1 MARSKNHKPGLSP
14 GEGLTYTPS
23 NDATYTEAFNDYLK
37 KRNINRNQAIGELLT
52 IALQTLKDSYDLP
65 DPTAVHYMNNQVPI
79 YPTPNLINRSIEQS
93 VSASLNTVEKPD
105 SSPNQ
110 FKEED
115 SSNAVPL
122 NQKIEQNENKRK
134 VLSDFINTVS
144 NEENPKRNA
153 LDVNSGEQIKSS
165 ASEKPSNNLIKN
177 STDINDLALMLKGME

>member
-37 KRNINRNQAIGELLT
+37 KRNINRNQAIGELIT

-79 YPTPNLINRSIEQS
+79 YPSPTLINRSNENRPTSSKSIDENQENS
-93 VSASLNTVEKPD
+93 SKPLKQEVATD
-105 SSPNQ
+105 
-110 FKEED
+110 D
-115 SSNAVPL
+115 VPL
-122 NQKIEQNENKRK
+122 EQVIEHNENKRK

-144 NEENPKRNA
+144 NEDGPKNNA
-153 LDVNSGEQIKSS
+153 
-165 ASEKPSNNLIKN
+165 SNNEVRIKHSAPEKESNNSTKKN
-177 STDINDLALMLKGME
+177 STDLNNLAFMLKGME

>member
-37 KRNINRNQAIGELLT
+37 KRNINRNQAIGELIT

-65 DPTAVHYMNNQVPI
+65 DPTAVHYMNNQIPI
-79 YPTPNLINRSIEQS
+79 YPSPNLINRSRELPTSTSEIIEEKQDN
-93 VSASLNTVEKPD
+93 ASNPLK
-105 SSPNQ
+105 
-110 FKEED
+110 KEGFSED
-115 SSNAVPL
+115 VPL
-122 NQKIEQNENKRK
+122 EKAIENKRK

-144 NEENPKRNA
+144 NEESTKASSSNKEDQNDPSKSEEARN
-153 LDVNSGEQIKSS
+153 DSK
-165 ASEKPSNNLIKN
+165 KN

>member
-37 KRNINRNQAIGELLT
+37 KRNINRNQAIGELIT

-79 YPTPNLINRSIEQS
+79 YPSPNLINRSQEHPKSTSKTIEEKQDNAINTLKQE
-93 VSASLNTVEKPD
+93 VSSEDIPLEK
-105 SSPNQ
+105 
-110 FKEED
+110 
-115 SSNAVPL
+115 A
-122 NQKIEQNENKRK
+122 IENKRK

-144 NEENPKRNA
+144 TEESNKVSSSNK
-153 LDVNSGEQIKSS
+153 DEQIEPTKS
-165 ASEKPSNNLIKN
+165 EEVQNDPKKN
-177 STDINDLALMLKGME
+177 STDINNLALMLKGME

>member
-23 NDATYTEAFNDYLK
+23 NDATYTVAFNDYLK
-37 KRNINRNQAIGELLT
+37 KRNINRNQAIGELIT

-93 VSASLNTVEKPD
+93 VTASLNTVEKQD
-105 SSPNQ
+105 SSSTQ

-153 LDVNSGEQIKSS
+153 VNVNSGEQIKPST
-165 ASEKPSNNLIKN
+165 SENPSNNLSKN

>member
-37 KRNINRNQAIGELLT
+37 KRNINRNQAIGELIT

-65 DPTAVHYMNNQVPI
+65 DPTAVHYMNNQIPI
-79 YPTPNLINRSIEQS
+79 YPSPNLINRSLELPTSTSKIIEEKQDNAINPLLQE
-93 VSASLNTVEKPD
+93 VSN
-105 SSPNQ
+105 
-110 FKEED
+110 ED
-115 SSNAVPL
+115 VPL
-122 NQKIEQNENKRK
+122 EKTIENKRK

-144 NEENPKRNA
+144 TEESNK
-153 LDVNSGEQIKSS
+153 VS
-165 ASEKPSNNLIKN
+165 PSNKEEQTEPAKSEEVQSEPKKH